1 MADYL
6 YLDIETIGAP
16 TAEQIADIEA
26 CFTPPGN
33 YKKPET
39 IAEWEAN
46 TKPGLIKEAIAK
58 TSLSGIAGQIVCIGW
73 AWGEGEPASLSQR
86 AESGGERQL
95 LLDALFNI
103 HHEKPAD
110 SYRPVIVGHNVASF
124 DIRFLWQRAF
134 VLGVTMPPWFPRS
147 PAPWDEHVHDT
158 MHMWGGARDYVGL
171 DAVCRAMGLP
181 GKGNISGADVQGMWE
196 RGEHDAIAAYCRND
210 VARVRAVH
218 RKMLVAMGEAVAA

>member
-1 MADYL
+1 MTSFL
-6 YLDIETIGAP
+6 YLDIETIAAP
-16 TAEQIADIEA
+16 SPEMVADITA
-26 CFTPPGN
+26 SITVPGS

-46 TKPGLIKEAIAK
+46 TKPALIKEAIAK
-58 TSLSGIAGQIVCIGW
+58 TALTGIAGQIVCIGW
-73 AWGEGEPASLSQR
+73 AWGDNEPDSYSVVGRPEHEALQY
-86 AESGGERQL
+86 ALHDIQNER
-95 LLDALFNI
+95 
-103 HHEKPAD
+103 PAD
-110 SYRPVIVGHNVASF
+110 AYRPIIVGHNVAGF

-147 PAPWDEHVHDT
+147 PAPWDERVHDT

-181 GKGNISGADVQGMWE
+181 GKGNITGADVQGMWE

-210 VARVRAVH
+210 VARVREVH
-218 RKMLVAMGEAVAA
+218 RKMLVSMGEAA